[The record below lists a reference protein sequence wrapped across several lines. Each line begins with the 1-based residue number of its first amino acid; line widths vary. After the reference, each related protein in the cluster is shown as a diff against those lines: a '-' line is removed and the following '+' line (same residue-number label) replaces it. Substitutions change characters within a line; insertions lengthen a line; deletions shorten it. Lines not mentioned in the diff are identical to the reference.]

1 MNNELT
7 PAEIDAIIAEKV
19 MGWKSWEGFYFKDN
33 VECGL
38 VSAYHPTS
46 DVAQAF
52 KALDRICAPDV
63 ANYHIHSGFGVKEE
77 FWVEVTSIK
86 WPGPL
91 GFGNHQLLPMAAC
104 LAILDYLKAEGKI

>member
-7 PAEIDAIIAEKV
+7 PAEIDTIIAEKV

-52 KALDRICAPDV
+52 EALDKLCEKGSGIYWQLLGGNGNQPYVDIGSDNKHRGEV
-63 ANYHIHSGFGVKEE
+63 FNYS
-77 FWVEVTSIK
+77 
-86 WPGPL
+86 
-91 GFGNHQLLPMAAC
+91 LPMAIS